1 MRAVFLH
8 ALKQRQYRKEIT
20 VHMFSTNVYSYINVL
35 NKAADASW
43 LREETIMNNLANVNT
58 PGYKRKDVDF
68 QSVLRT
74 ELGNMKYTT
83 LDSKVEHADLNR
95 LKASTYVDSANYSYR
110 VDKSNVDVDNENVEL
125 ASEKIR
131 YDALTDSMT
140 QEFARLKMAMQ
151 K

>member
-1 MRAVFLH
+1 
-8 ALKQRQYRKEIT
+8 
-20 VHMFSTNVYSYINVL
+20 MFSTNAYSYINVL

-43 LREETIMNNLANVNT
+43 LREQTIANNLANVDT

-68 QSVLRT
+68 QSVLRQ

-83 LDSKVEHADLNR
+83 LDEKVYNADLSHLN
-95 LKASTYVDSANYSYR
+95 ASTYIDAINYSYR
-110 VDKSNVDVDNENVEL
+110 IDKNNVDVDTENVEL

-140 QEFARLKMAMQ
+140 QEFSRLRSVMQ
-151 K
+151 

>member
-1 MRAVFLH
+1 
-8 ALKQRQYRKEIT
+8 
-20 VHMFSTNVYSYINVL
+20 MFSTNVYSYINVL

-58 PGYKRKDVDF
+58 PGYKGKDVDF

-110 VDKSNVDVDNENVEL
+110 VDKSNVDVDIENVEL

>member
-1 MRAVFLH
+1 
-8 ALKQRQYRKEIT
+8 
-20 VHMFSTNVYSYINVL
+20 MFSTNVFSYINVL

-58 PGYKRKDVDF
+58 PEYKRKDVDF
-68 QSVLRT
+68 QSVLKR
-74 ELGNMKYTT
+74 ELGSAKYRT
-83 LDSKVEHADLNR
+83 LDSKVDHVNLDRLNV
-95 LKASTYVDSANYSYR
+95 STYYDHANYSYR
-110 VDKSNVDVDNENVEL
+110 MDKNNVDVDTENVEL

-140 QEFARLKMAMQ
+140 QEFSRLRMAMS

>member
-1 MRAVFLH
+1 
-8 ALKQRQYRKEIT
+8 
-20 VHMFSTNVYSYINVL
+20 MFSTNVYSYINVL

-58 PGYKRKDVDF
+58 PEYKRKDVDF
-68 QSVLRT
+68 QSVLKR
-74 ELGNMKYTT
+74 ELGSAKYRT
-83 LDSKVEHADLNR
+83 LDSKVDHVNLDRLNV
-95 LKASTYVDSANYSYR
+95 STYYDHANYSYR
-110 VDKSNVDVDNENVEL
+110 MDKNNVDVDTENVEL

-140 QEFARLKMAMQ
+140 QEFSRLRMAMS

>member
-1 MRAVFLH
+1 
-8 ALKQRQYRKEIT
+8 
-20 VHMFSTNVYSYINVL
+20 MFSTNVYSYINVL

-43 LREETIMNNLANVNT
+43 LREETIANNLANVNT

-68 QSVLRT
+68 QGVLKR

-83 LDSKVEHADLNR
+83 LDSKVEHADLSHLN
-95 LKASTYVDSANYSYR
+95 ASTYVDAANYSYR
-110 VDKSNVDVDNENVEL
+110 IDKNNVDIDTENVEL
-125 ASEKIR
+125 ASEKLR

-140 QEFARLKMAMQ
+140 QEFSRLRMAMQ

>member
-1 MRAVFLH
+1 
-8 ALKQRQYRKEIT
+8 
-20 VHMFSTNVYSYINVL
+20 MFSTNVYSYINVL

-58 PGYKRKDVDF
+58 PEYKDVDF
-68 QSVLRT
+68 QSVLKR
-74 ELGNMKYTT
+74 ELGSAKYRT
-83 LDSKVEHADLNR
+83 LDSKVDHVNLDRLNV
-95 LKASTYVDSANYSYR
+95 STYYDHANYSYR
-110 VDKSNVDVDNENVEL
+110 MDKNNVDVDTENVEL

-140 QEFARLKMAMQ
+140 QEFSRLRMAMS